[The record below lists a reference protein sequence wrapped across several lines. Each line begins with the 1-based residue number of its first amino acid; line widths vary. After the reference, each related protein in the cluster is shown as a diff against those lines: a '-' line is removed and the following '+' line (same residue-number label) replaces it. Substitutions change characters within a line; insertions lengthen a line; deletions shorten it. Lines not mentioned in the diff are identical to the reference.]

1 MNIPKMMFFHDGR
14 HNLIYMYEP
23 PMQKEEYA
31 SAIDELAGSSVEAVM
46 FGLAEGRVL
55 LHDTKVGE
63 IWGHNIDK
71 WPHMTWRRTHQNVMS
86 LIDNGHDPLRVVCD
100 RAHEKGM
107 LLFPS
112 FLAQVDGD
120 DRWEGELPPKSSTF
134 VRCSNF
140 RFDNRHLEIGAKNDL
155 PEGTP
160 GIYGLDFA
168 YEEVRNERFSIIEE
182 VINEY
187 PIDGFELNLNN
198 SPYYFHP
205 DNIKNGT
212 EIMTQWIE
220 KIYSLLK
227 STGTEKPLVIRIP
240 ADLEFC
246 KSVGLDPSQWIKR
259 NCVDVL
265 VGEDALPG
273 DRLNQMADF
282 RPLVSLAKGS
292 SCQVHA
298 AVHSH
303 FFTDRIS
310 EATIEVLRAAVSNYW
325 SQGIDGLY
333 MARGWFQ
340 NWPYEASFY
349 EKIRELPFSD
359 IMQPKDKYYR
369 INTPMDNTQPIDRKK
384 FPLPVNLTLNKSE
397 TIEFDVSDDLH
408 HWNKVG
414 RVHEVVLRL
423 ALQKT
428 ELDSVEIKLN
438 GQLLPD
444 EFLRKINQ
452 MFWMIGPRGSQG
464 GYWYIYKLTKDY
476 WPILGKNKIEVELI
490 KKDPDVVD
498 QKSMLVVEL
507 ETKYLMG
514 QNFRKGF
521 NDPDLGMF
529 TDRTGG
535 PF

>member
-182 VINEY
+182 V
-187 PIDGFELNLNN
+187 L
-198 SPYYFHP
+198 
-205 DNIKNGT
+205 
-212 EIMTQWIE
+212 
-220 KIYSLLK
+220 SL
-227 STGTEKPLVIRIP
+227 IHI
-240 ADLEFC
+240 
-246 KSVGLDPSQWIKR
+246 
-259 NCVDVL
+259 
-265 VGEDALPG
+265 
-273 DRLNQMADF
+273 
-282 RPLVSLAKGS
+282 
-292 SCQVHA
+292 
-298 AVHSH
+298 
-303 FFTDRIS
+303 
-310 EATIEVLRAAVSNYW
+310 
-325 SQGIDGLY
+325 
-333 MARGWFQ
+333 
-340 NWPYEASFY
+340 
-349 EKIRELPFSD
+349 
-359 IMQPKDKYYR
+359 
-369 INTPMDNTQPIDRKK
+369 
-384 FPLPVNLTLNKSE
+384 
-397 TIEFDVSDDLH
+397 
-408 HWNKVG
+408 
-414 RVHEVVLRL
+414 
-423 ALQKT
+423 
-428 ELDSVEIKLN
+428 
-438 GQLLPD
+438 
-444 EFLRKINQ
+444 
-452 MFWMIGPRGSQG
+452 
-464 GYWYIYKLTKDY
+464 
-476 WPILGKNKIEVELI
+476 
-490 KKDPDVVD
+490 
-498 QKSMLVVEL
+498 
-507 ETKYLMG
+507 
-514 QNFRKGF
+514 
-521 NDPDLGMF
+521 
-529 TDRTGG
+529 
-535 PF
+535 